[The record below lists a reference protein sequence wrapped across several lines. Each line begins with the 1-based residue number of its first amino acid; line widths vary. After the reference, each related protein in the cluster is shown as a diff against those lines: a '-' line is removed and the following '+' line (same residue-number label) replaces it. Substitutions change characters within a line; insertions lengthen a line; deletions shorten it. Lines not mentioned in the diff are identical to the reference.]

1 MSEPVRNDATEPSA
15 RPTERNVASVAKVL
29 GDPVSLGLSR
39 GQRVGMH
46 VARVFG
52 TLPSL
57 TAHTVA
63 IVAWVAVNRVMRV
76 PFDPYPFAGL
86 ATVLAAEAILLT
98 LFILMNQAAMARQHD
113 RRSHLD
119 LQVNLLA
126 EQESTTSLAM
136 LQRICER
143 LQIDVGD
150 LHVGHGLKQLA
161 TKTDVDELMEVVDTQ
176 L

>member
-1 MSEPVRNDATEPSA
+1 MSDSVPDGNAAPAD

-29 GDPVSLGLSR
+29 GDPASLGLSR
-39 GQRVGMH
+39 GQRVGMQ
-46 VARVFG
+46 VARVVG
-52 TLPSL
+52 NLPSL
-57 TAHTVA
+57 TAHAVA
-63 IVAWVAVNRVMRV
+63 IAGWIAANRVMRA

-86 ATVLAAEAILLT
+86 ATLLAAEAIVLT
-98 LFILMNQAAMARQHD
+98 LFILMNQAAMARQED

-126 EQESTTSLAM
+126 EQEATTSLAM

-143 LQIDVGD
+143 LQIDVRD

-161 TKTDVDELMEVVDTQ
+161 TKTDVDELMEAVDTQ